1 MIQLEQIQ
9 HYFPPLVR
17 ENPAHQKYML
27 KEYIQLQI
35 LDFLATTSY
44 IRKISFIGGTSLHL
58 IKGIDRFSED
68 LDFDCKGLSHEEFI
82 QMTEDVLVY
91 LQRFG
96 MNVEVREKPSD
107 KLTAFRRNLHFPGLL
122 HTLGLSGH
130 KDEKFLIKLESKDQQ
145 VPYKPKMVNIKGCG
159 FYFPFPYPGDEILC
173 AMKIAALLSRQKG
186 RDFYDTMF
194 LLGQTNPDYAF
205 LSARCG
211 VNNLT
216 ELKGEVTEMLTHVD
230 LQQKSKD
237 FEHLLFQQ
245 RNSKRILSF
254 DSFISD
260 LKFGI

>member
-1 MIQLEQIQ
+1 MIELEQIKG
-9 HYFPPLVR
+9 YFPPQVR
-17 ENPAHQKYML
+17 DNPAYQKYML
-27 KEYIQLQI
+27 KEYLQLMI

-44 IRKISFIGGTSLHL
+44 IRKIVFIGGTSLRL

-68 LDFDCKGLSHEEFI
+68 LDFDFKGLSQEEFT
-82 QMTEDVLVY
+82 QMARDVLVF

-96 MNVEVREKPSD
+96 IEVEAREKPSD
-107 KLTAFRRNLHFPGLL
+107 KLTAFRQNLHFPELL
-122 HTLGLSGH
+122 YNLGLSGH
-130 KDEKFLIKLESKDQQ
+130 KDEKFL
-145 VPYKPKMVNIKGCG
+145 PYLPKMINIKGCG

-173 AMKIAALLSRQKG
+173 AMKISALLSRQKG

-194 LLGQTNPDYAF
+194 LLGQTNPDWTF

-216 ELKGEVTEMLTHVD
+216 ELKGAVKEMLTHIN

-254 DSFISD
+254 DSFIES
-260 LKFGI
+260 L